1 MIPEDYE
8 IMRWPI
14 GRNMVLGDLAIV
26 HERKWGRN
34 RNQTLADALIEQGK
48 SERDEERRAGWFDAC
63 RKRIRLG
70 YVPLVGY
77 GSSESDRMHAE
88 RSFYM
93 ARDRAAR
100 FVHDARFLLVSRE
113 ALATLVLGA
122 AWALLWW
129 LFGP

>member
-1 MIPEDYE
+1 VIPQDYE

-14 GRNMVLGDLAIV
+14 GRGMVLGDLAIV
-26 HERKWGRN
+26 HERKWGHKRD
-34 RNQTLADALIEQGK
+34 QTLADALIEQGN
-48 SERDEERRAGWFDAC
+48 SYPDEERRAGWFDGC

-70 YVPLVGY
+70 FVPGVGY
-77 GSSESDRMHAE
+77 GSSESDRMHAV

-93 ARDRAAR
+93 ARDSTAR

-113 ALATLVLGA
+113 VLATLVLGA